1 MAGWAQLSDLVCLGE
16 KEEGYYLP
24 GKLSEAHFVSL
35 ISTPFP
41 SRLSGSDVVISLGFL
56 AIRKAA

>member
-24 GKLSEAHFVSL
+24 GKLSEAHFVPL
-35 ISTPFP
+35 ISTLFP
-41 SRLSGSDVVISLGFL
+41 PRLSGSDVVISLGLFWP
-56 AIRKAA
+56 